1 MATLFGTT
9 FALFSLSLTISHP
22 HFLFAV
28 AITRKGD
35 HLISR
40 TIYKRPNTF
49 SSSVTLLHKLPKVL
63 ESDIKLSSTSP
74 PPFSSPAAA
83 TSALCPSSFP
93 TKMNRVS
100 TLIVFS
106 IVLCSVLW
114 PQCEGEK
121 GKRNLFIIGGNDGCG
136 PAVVYKT
143 SGGKKGKE
151 GSQIIIVNSGNCGGG
166 GGGGGGLQ
174 FMPYPMYMGRRR
186 R

>member
-1 MATLFGTT
+1 
-9 FALFSLSLTISHP
+9 
-22 HFLFAV
+22 
-28 AITRKGD
+28 
-35 HLISR
+35 
-40 TIYKRPNTF
+40 
-49 SSSVTLLHKLPKVL
+49 
-63 ESDIKLSSTSP
+63 
-74 PPFSSPAAA
+74 
-83 TSALCPSSFP
+83 
-93 TKMNRVS
+93 MNRVS

-106 IVLCSVLW
+106 IVFCSVLW

-174 FMPYPMYMGRRR
+174 FMPYPIVNQFSHRETVPSNRRKIFLGKKCQTIVLSSVSGLKYPQ
-186 R
+186 